1 MEEPTNDPTR
11 DDRSR
16 VSVSKA
22 ERPNK
27 DRTMMRFKVAIA
39 LLCAMTILSS
49 AYAFRQR
56 QWALKLRDQLAE
68 TNKDDVKFMQI
79 LSVAE
84 KESACRKLRELGED
98 RIADWISSQYLAT
111 QNEANKDVA
120 ESK

>member
-1 MEEPTNDPTR
+1 
-11 DDRSR
+11 
-16 VSVSKA
+16 
-22 ERPNK
+22 
-27 DRTMMRFKVAIA
+27 MMRFKVAIA